1 MEHLL
6 KTPLYS
12 IYKEFGAKIIGFAG
26 WALPIQFEGIVQEHK
41 NVREAAGLFDV
52 SHMGEIEVQGED
64 ATKYLDYLLT
74 NNITS
79 MKDGQVQYAILAN
92 EEGGIKDD
100 VLVYRFSEHKY
111 WLVVNAVNR
120 KKDYQWM
127 KKYSEEYNVEVNDIS
142 DKLAQLALQGP
153 KAFEILKSAAG
164 DQVDKIRFFRFVE
177 SLKVNGITCLVSRT
191 GYTGEDGFELYLNPK
206 EAIKLWKT
214 LLELGSIYGLKPA
227 GLGCRDTLRFEA
239 CLPLYGNELDETI
252 TPLEAGLDWVVK
264 FDKPAFIG
272 RQALAA
278 QKERGIARKIVGFEM
293 MELGIPRHGYKVY
306 KNGIQIGYVTTG
318 YFSPT
323 LEKNI
328 GIALISTKYS
338 DFNDTIDII
347 IRNKPVKAR
356 IVKTPF
362 YTKKYKK

>member
-1 MEHLL
+1 MELH
-6 KTPLYS
+6 
-12 IYKEFGAKIIGFAG
+12 
-26 WALPIQFEGIVQEHK
+26 ALFK
-41 NVREAAGLFDV
+41 
-52 SHMGEIEVQGED
+52 
-64 ATKYLDYLLT
+64 
-74 NNITS
+74 
-79 MKDGQVQYAILAN
+79 
-92 EEGGIKDD
+92 
-100 VLVYRFSEHKY
+100 
-111 WLVVNAVNR
+111 
-120 KKDYQWM
+120 
-127 KKYSEEYNVEVNDIS
+127 
-142 DKLAQLALQGP
+142 
-153 KAFEILKSAAG
+153 
-164 DQVDKIRFFRFVE
+164 
-177 SLKVNGITCLVSRT
+177 T

-338 DFNDTIDII
+338 DLMIPLILLY
-347 IRNKPVKAR
+347 NKPVKAR
-356 IVKTPF
+356 IVKTLF
-362 YTKKYKK
+362 IQKYKNRRITYENTQRLLLFKRA